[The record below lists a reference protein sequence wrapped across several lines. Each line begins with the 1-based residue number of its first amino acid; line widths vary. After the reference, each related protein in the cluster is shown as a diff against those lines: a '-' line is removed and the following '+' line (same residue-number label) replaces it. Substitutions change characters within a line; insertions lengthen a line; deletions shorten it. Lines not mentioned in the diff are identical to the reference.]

1 MFKCGVVRIMKKIRN
16 INICISLVCSFAL
29 FGCADKSSEISATY
43 VSPLA
48 YKSYDCDQ
56 LEQEYSRL
64 QRRGKEIMKQQDD
77 TAADDGVAMGV
88 GLVLFWPALF
98 FIDSDD
104 VREEVARIKGEL
116 EAVEQASIQKKC
128 LTLSN
133 EIQKSK

>member
-1 MFKCGVVRIMKKIRN
+1 MTLLSVLF
-16 INICISLVCSFAL
+16 LV
-29 FGCADKSSEISATY
+29 GCADKSAEISATY

-56 LEQEYSRL
+56 LEQEYLRL
-64 QRRGKEIMKQQDD
+64 QRRGTEIMKQQDD
-77 TAADDGVAMGV
+77 TASDDSVAMGV

-98 FIDSDD
+98 FIDNDD

-133 EIQKSK
+133 EILKSK

>member
-1 MFKCGVVRIMKKIRN
+1 MKIEKIKN
-16 INICISLVCSFAL
+16 KTNTISITLASL
-29 FGCADKSSEISATY
+29 ILLGGCADKSSEISATY

-56 LEQEYSRL
+56 LEQEYLRL
-64 QRRGKEIMKQQDD
+64 QRRGSEIMKSQDD
-77 TAADDGVAMGV
+77 TASDDSVAMGV

-104 VREEVARIKGEL
+104 AREEVGRIKGEL

-128 LTLSN
+128 LTLSS
-133 EIQKSK
+133 EISKTR

>member
-1 MFKCGVVRIMKKIRN
+1 MTLLSVLF
-16 INICISLVCSFAL
+16 LV
-29 FGCADKSSEISATY
+29 GCADKSAEISATY

-56 LEQEYSRL
+56 LEQEYLRL
-64 QRRGKEIMKQQDD
+64 QRRGTEIMKQQDD
-77 TAADDGVAMGV
+77 TASDDSVAMGV

-98 FIDSDD
+98 FIDNDD

-133 EIQKSK
+133 EISKSK

>member
-1 MFKCGVVRIMKKIRN
+1 MKIEKIKN
-16 INICISLVCSFAL
+16 KTNTISITLASL
-29 FGCADKSSEISATY
+29 MLLGGCADKSSEISATY

-56 LEQEYSRL
+56 LEQEYLRL
-64 QRRGKEIMKQQDD
+64 QRRGSEIMKSQDD
-77 TAADDGVAMGV
+77 TASDDSVAMGV

-104 VREEVARIKGEL
+104 AREEVGRIKGEL

-128 LTLSN
+128 LTLSS
-133 EIQKSK
+133 EISKTR

>member
-1 MFKCGVVRIMKKIRN
+1 VKIEKIKN
-16 INICISLVCSFAL
+16 KTNTISITLASL
-29 FGCADKSSEISATY
+29 MLLGGCADKSSEISATY

-56 LEQEYSRL
+56 LEQEYLRL
-64 QRRGKEIMKQQDD
+64 QRRGSEIMKSQDD
-77 TAADDGVAMGV
+77 TASDDSVAMGV

-104 VREEVARIKGEL
+104 AREEVGRIKGEL

-128 LTLSN
+128 LTLSS
-133 EIQKSK
+133 EISKTR

>member
-1 MFKCGVVRIMKKIRN
+1 MKIEKIKN
-16 INICISLVCSFAL
+16 KTNTISITLASL
-29 FGCADKSSEISATY
+29 LLLGGCADKSSEISATY

-56 LEQEYSRL
+56 LEQEYLRL
-64 QRRGKEIMKQQDD
+64 QRRGSEIMKSQDD
-77 TAADDGVAMGV
+77 TASDDSVAMGV

-104 VREEVARIKGEL
+104 AREEVGRIKGEL

-128 LTLSN
+128 LTLSS
-133 EIQKSK
+133 EISKTR